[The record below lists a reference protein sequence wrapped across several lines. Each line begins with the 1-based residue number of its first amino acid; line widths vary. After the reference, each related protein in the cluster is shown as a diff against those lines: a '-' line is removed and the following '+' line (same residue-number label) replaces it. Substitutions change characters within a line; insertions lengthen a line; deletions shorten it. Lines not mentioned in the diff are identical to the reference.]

1 MFNFFKSKKL
11 ISASEAR
18 TILRQNN
25 KYEDKCLNEISIMI
39 KEAARNG
46 LKSITVNNDIA
57 TNNEK
62 IVQTIRKMG
71 YKVEIKNDS
80 PYKTYYDNYMI
91 ISW

>member
-1 MFNFFKSKKL
+1 MFKLFKSKKL

-18 TILRQNN
+18 SILRQNN
-25 KYEDKCLNEISIMI
+25 KFEDKCLNEISAKI

-46 LKSITVNNDIA
+46 LKSITINNDIA
-57 TNNEK
+57 TNNDK
-62 IVQTIRKMG
+62 IVGTIRKMG
-71 YKVEIKNDS
+71 YMVEIKNDS